1 MSKITKLFVLVY
13 VCVTGTSNLVYSVG
27 GLSISGLPV
36 AVQEVVKHEFAG
48 AEITEVDYDGIS
60 VYEIEGKSVDG
71 MKFQLEIGKDG
82 TILEKKIN
90 EYVPII
96 PSTMDEKI
104 VPGVVI
110 DHCHV
115 STRLYMPTSSI
126 AILPNGDY
134 VVAHDH
140 GCFEHRKAHDVVEV
154 FGSKDKGKTWEKLS
168 ETKGRWDTIFYHRQ
182 ALYLFGPSGKL
193 GDAVIRRS
201 TDGGRTWTEPK
212 DGKSGL
218 LRDDVKYHSAAVP
231 VVVHNGRIWRAFE
244 IGEGEREEWA
254 AVVFCAPEDADL
266 LDADNWQVSEPIY
279 HSPKFHNWI
288 EGNVVVAPD
297 GKLVNILRTNGQG
310 DDKAVIVGIS
320 QDGMTLSY
328 DPNKDFIDFPGGG
341 SKFTIRFDDNKQTN
355 PNADRNVLVLT
366 SSADL
371 RNWRVERTVLSHP
384 NRKKIGFHY
393 ADWLIEGDDIIFTL
407 RTAYFDGQG
416 GPSNRHDNNY
426 ITFHRIKGFRK
437 GL

>member
-1 MSKITKLFVLVY
+1 MMRL
-13 VCVTGTSNLVYSVG
+13 SVMLICLCICISAAPNAAYAAQG
-27 GLSISGLPV
+27 VSLSAIP
-36 AVQEVVKHEFAG
+36 AVVQKVDQEVQ
-48 AEITEVDYDGIS
+48 I
-60 VYEIEGKSVDG
+60 
-71 MKFQLEIGKDG
+71 
-82 TILEKKIN
+82 
-90 EYVPII
+90 VP
-96 PSTMDEKI
+96 PTMDAKS

-140 GCFEHRKAHDVVEV
+140 GCFDHDKSHDVVEV

-168 ETKGRWDTIFYHRQ
+168 ETTGRWDTLFYHRR

-193 GDAVIRRS
+193 GDAVIRQS

-212 DGKSGL
+212 DAKSGM

-231 VVVHNGRIWRAFE
+231 IVVHEGRIWRAFE
-244 IGEGEREEWA
+244 VAEGQREEWA
-254 AVVFCAPEDADL
+254 AVVFSAPEDADL
-266 LDADNWQVSEPIY
+266 LDADNWQVSKPIH
-279 HSPKFHNWI
+279 HSHKFHNWI
-288 EGNVVVAPD
+288 EGNVVVTPD

-310 DDKAVIVGIS
+310 EDKAVIVHIS
-320 QDGMTLSY
+320 DDGMTLSY
-328 DPNKDFIDFPGGG
+328 NPQKDFIDFPGGG
-341 SKFTIRFDDNKQTN
+341 SKFTIRFDDKTRRYWSLTNKQTN
-355 PNADRNVLVLT
+355 PKADRNVLVLT

-384 NRKKIGFHY
+384 NRKKVGFHY

-426 ITFHRIKGFRK
+426 ITFHRIEGFRK